1 MALLFFLIL
10 IGIPIAEIAVF
21 IEAGDR
27 FGLWPTVGGILATAA
42 IGMAIIRMQGLTVLR
57 RVQEN
62 LQAERFPGQEI
73 FDGLCLFVAG
83 AMLVTP
89 GFITDTFGFLLL
101 IVPLRRM
108 LGGLAWRQAEKR
120 GFSVMPP
127 GVSPGNPG
135 AHDGT
140 VIDGEFHDVTTD
152 STHHREAQQTHP
164 KLLVP
169 DPEFSDKNG
178 SEKDPG

>member
-1 MALLFFLIL
+1 MALWFFLIL
-10 IGIPIAEIAVF
+10 IGMPIAEIAVF

-27 FGLWPTVGGILATAA
+27 FGLWPTVGGIVATAV
-42 IGMAIIRMQGLTVLR
+42 IGMAMIRMQGLTVLR

-62 LQAERFPGQEI
+62 LQAERFPAREI
-73 FDGLCLFVAG
+73 FDGLCLLIAG

-101 IVPLRRM
+101 VVPLRRM
-108 LGGLAWRQAEKR
+108 LGAIAWRQAEKR

-127 GVSPGNPG
+127 GMGAGNPG

-140 VIDGEFHDVTTD
+140 VIDGEFHDVSADPTR
-152 STHHREAQQTHP
+152 HPNAQQVPP
-164 KLLVP
+164 KMLVS
-169 DPEFSDKNG
+169 DPEFPAENG
-178 SEKDPG
+178 SEKDQG